1 MWLNLCKGSPISKCP
16 ALTKPKEKSD
26 RLQKNKNKS
35 MAEVG
40 KEYSFDITKTD
51 EIFDRLL
58 KDEQLKL
65 EDGHVLS
72 SAEEVMGKKDC
83 KWYNSW
89 SH

>member
-1 MWLNLCKGSPISKCP
+1 
-16 ALTKPKEKSD
+16 
-26 RLQKNKNKS
+26 

-72 SAEEVMGKKDC
+72 SAEEVMGKKSFFRVML
-83 KWYNSW
+83 K
-89 SH
+89 HLKGGGP

>member
-1 MWLNLCKGSPISKCP
+1 
-16 ALTKPKEKSD
+16 
-26 RLQKNKNKS
+26 

-65 EDGHVLS
+65 EDGHV
-72 SAEEVMGKKDC
+72 G
-83 KWYNSW
+83 
-89 SH
+89 